1 MNKVF
6 KSSRDCSQFV
16 EFGKLSSKLVKLKAA
31 ILAGV
36 LLYFI
41 SRNENSYK
49 MQFDKNP
56 ELLSL
61 IILN

>member
-6 KSSRDCSQFV
+6 KSSRDCSQLV

-31 ILAGV
+31 ILAGI

-41 SRNENSYK
+41 SQNENSYK
-49 MQFDKNP
+49 NA
-56 ELLSL
+56 
-61 IILN
+61 I